1 METSLDR
8 KLDHKKTQTIYLRS
22 ILLSVHV
29 CTHKC
34 ACAYICGSPRRLE
47 EGVASPEAGGNDDFE
62 LAGVGAKN

>member
-1 METSLDR
+1 METSLDP
-8 KLDHKKTQTIYLRS
+8 KLEHKKAQTIYLRS

-47 EGVASPEAGGNDDFE
+47 EGFASPEAGGKDDFE